1 MCINLDLNIK
11 EGPMDKNDHD
21 LLIEMHTDIK
31 WLKKALSDHLTKHWR
46 FTILVLSLVVGA
58 IVTGKFLG

>member
-21 LLIEMHTDIK
+21 LLIEIHTDMK
-31 WLKKALSDHLTKHWR
+31 WVKCKFQEHLKKHWW
-46 FTILVLSLVVGA
+46 FVTTVVG
-58 IVTGKFLG
+58 IVLAMKFLA